1 RLAKAR
7 SHRLHGPARQS
18 LRQRQGREL
27 HEDTQGRSRVS
38 DGVRNLRGRYSRPSP
53 LHRRGL
59 QHSQTPLRARLS
71 ERNTRIATPSNLSKP
86 PPETVHYQGRTPRCC
101 QSLRGLNRRGGKMN
115 GNEIDM
121 RMFAQRAG
129 ANVTFSAGSVVFN
142 QGDPGSCMYI
152 VQSGVI
158 EMVIG
163 DKVIEVCGPNEAI
176 GFMSMVDD
184 APRSSTARV
193 KEACELSV
201 IDQRKFR
208 FMIDEVPNFALY
220 IMGAM
225 ARRIRGMSQA
235 M

>member
-1 RLAKAR
+1 
-7 SHRLHGPARQS
+7 
-18 LRQRQGREL
+18 
-27 HEDTQGRSRVS
+27 
-38 DGVRNLRGRYSRPSP
+38 
-53 LHRRGL
+53 
-59 QHSQTPLRARLS
+59 
-71 ERNTRIATPSNLSKP
+71 
-86 PPETVHYQGRTPRCC
+86 
-101 QSLRGLNRRGGKMN
+101 MN
-115 GNEIDM
+115 GDDIDM

-129 ANVTFSAGSVVFN
+129 ASVTYAAGSVVFN
-142 QGDPGSCMYI
+142 KDDPGSCMYV

-163 DKVIEVCGPNEAI
+163 DKVVEVCGPNEAI
-176 GFMSMVDD
+176 GFMSVIDG
-184 APRSSTARV
+184 ARRSSTARV
-193 KEACELSV
+193 KEACELSL

>member
-1 RLAKAR
+1 
-7 SHRLHGPARQS
+7 
-18 LRQRQGREL
+18 
-27 HEDTQGRSRVS
+27 
-38 DGVRNLRGRYSRPSP
+38 
-53 LHRRGL
+53 
-59 QHSQTPLRARLS
+59 
-71 ERNTRIATPSNLSKP
+71 
-86 PPETVHYQGRTPRCC
+86 
-101 QSLRGLNRRGGKMN
+101 MN

-121 RMFAQRAG
+121 RMFAQRVG
-129 ANVTFSAGSVVFN
+129 ASMTFGAGSIVFN

-158 EMVIG
+158 EMMIG

-176 GFMSMVDD
+176 GFMSVVDG

-193 KEACELSV
+193 KEACELSL

-208 FMIDEVPNFALY
+208 FMVDEVPNFALY
-220 IMGAM
+220 IMEAM